1 MQNPNLIIFSLSLTA
16 LFLLFSSSH
25 ELKIRLKSLTPDHL
39 SHGGGRW
46 RRSLTEEH
54 GLTSPDICRSLSK
67 LAPLSEKSC
76 VEVSILRKRNEDLV
90 KGCIRRFKDYE
101 KQLPESK
108 VLAKEAGI
116 DEDMAGELR
125 KQLKVY
131 PLYFSIM

>member
-1 MQNPNLIIFSLSLTA
+1 MEKKF
-16 LFLLFSSSH
+16 
-25 ELKIRLKSLTPDHL
+25 D
-39 SHGGGRW
+39 GGGC
-46 RRSLTEEH
+46 RRSLTKEAPRRDFSDDKH
-54 GLTSPDICRSLSK
+54 GLTSPDLCRPLSK
-67 LAPLSEKSC
+67 LAPLSEESC

-125 KQLKVY
+125 KQLKWLCNACKLPHEPCLAREVTQRR
-131 PLYFSIM
+131 SSSD